1 MPPFQTGDLT
11 QSWNAI
17 FSLFTNILNTLFN
30 SLKFS
35 IGSYSLSI
43 GWLLI
48 GGFIFLLLLRFL
60 LAIPRMPVKNKAVK
74 DDTKEQSNEN

>member
-1 MPPFQTGDLT
+1 MPSFQSGDLT

-35 IGSYSLSI
+35 IGSYYLSI

-60 LAIPRMPVKNKAVK
+60 LAIPRIPVRNKAVK
-74 DDTKEQSNEN
+74 DDVKEQGNEN

>member
-1 MPPFQTGDLT
+1 MPSFKSGDLT

-17 FSLFTNILNTLFN
+17 FSLFTNIISTLFN
-30 SLKFS
+30 SLKFT

-60 LAIPRMPVKNKAVK
+60 LAVPRMPVRNKPVK
-74 DDTKEQSNEN
+74 DDAKEQGNEN